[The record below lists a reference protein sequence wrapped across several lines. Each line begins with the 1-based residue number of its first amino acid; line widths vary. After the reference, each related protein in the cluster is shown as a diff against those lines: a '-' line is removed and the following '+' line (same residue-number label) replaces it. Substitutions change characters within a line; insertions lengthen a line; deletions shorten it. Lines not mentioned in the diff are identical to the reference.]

1 MSFKFGKKSLELL
14 NKPGLD
20 KRLVDLCNK
29 VIEIS
34 PIDFSIVETIRT
46 KEKQEELFKSGKSKT
61 MKSKHLDGKAID
73 IVGVYEKYEK
83 ALDITF
89 LSGLFYGVASMMGIK
104 IRVGALWDKDSML
117 KNNFLDIYH
126 IEIKD

>member
-29 VIEIS
+29 VIEIT
-34 PIDFSIVETIRT
+34 PIDFAITESLRSYERQ
-46 KEKQEELFKSGKSKT
+46 KELFESGKSKT
-61 MKSKHLDGKAID
+61 MKSKHLEGKAID

-83 ALDITF
+83 AMDITF

-117 KNNFLDIYH
+117 KNSFVDAYH
-126 IEIKD
+126 IQLED